1 MPPVPEQIWSQQAN
15 PPHSDCLPIIDK
27 LTVVDGMNHFWDYM
41 SSKENVL
48 DSLRDLKGSLFS
60 CPSLPVACQI
70 CILNKHFGQLFS
82 EKLAVVQNRNETE
95 ICESSSRYC
104 IICFVPCLPQKP
116 HSLRRS
122 PNVSAIQN
130 IEDVCMWLTPTP
142 ATQRPQGY
150 RDQVSG
156 YWTYSH
162 HHIPIT

>member
-27 LTVVDGMNHFWDYM
+27 LTIVDGMNHFQDYM

-95 ICESSSRYC
+95 IGESTQSILHHLLCTLPPPETSFSTE
-104 IICFVPCLPQKP
+104 IPQCL
-116 HSLRRS
+116 
-122 PNVSAIQN
+122 
-130 IEDVCMWLTPTP
+130 
-142 ATQRPQGY
+142 
-150 RDQVSG
+150 RDPE
-156 YWTYSH
+156 Y
-162 HHIPIT
+162 